1 MAKPSSQWRP
11 RPLHKVVIDEIARHG
26 GRIIDR
32 ELYRILKE
40 EYGYDIS
47 LSELYKTIMVLEA
60 RGFIVVNKVGRDFNI
75 MFSRDFVK
83 GRV

>member
-1 MAKPSSQWRP
+1 MSKLGKQWRP
-11 RPLHKVVIDEIARHG
+11 RPLHKVVIDEIAKHG

-47 LSELYKTIMVLEA
+47 LSELYKVIMTLEL
-60 RGFIVVNKVGRDFNI
+60 RGFIVVNKVGRDLNI
-75 MFSRDFVK
+75 TFSEDFIK
-83 GRV
+83 GRI